1 MHATT
6 PNTKPNTK
14 VLTPGVI
21 ATPPGTIEV
30 PSTAHRLAPWRAVRL
45 LPSVVWHEHLGLS
58 MRGRRIRARVAIAA
72 ALAVL
77 GGCLPARVPPTA
89 PPVLVALA
97 SHPPL
102 VDDGDPA
109 TLAAALR
116 ASVAYYARLPRD
128 RVLEIGGERVAVEA
142 MQDALASLAAFVDGR
157 PARDLLARE
166 LDRRFRV
173 YGAATTTGV
182 LYTGYYLPTLDARP
196 TRDARFRF
204 PVLGRP
210 PDLISV
216 APADFAVDCPTGTT
230 IVGRAERGRLV
241 PYPARAEIE
250 ASAAT
255 AAPVLAWVDDPVAL
269 FFLQIQGTGRLLFPD
284 GSRPLVGFAASNGR
298 PYVSVGKL
306 LVDEGRLS
314 LDEASMDGIRRW
326 IAAHPD
332 ERERVLHANPRY
344 VFFARLASE
353 PIGSLRVPVTAGRTI
368 ATDPAVYPPGVLA
381 FVHMPATTQPPADAL
396 SRLVLNQDTGAAI
409 RGPNRVDVFFGEA
422 PDAETRAGRL
432 HTRGDLYVLVPR
444 R

>member
-72 ALAVL
+72 ALALL
-77 GGCLPARVPPTA
+77 GGCLPARVPPTV
-89 PPVLVALA
+89 PPILVALA

-116 ASVAYYARLPRD
+116 ASVAYYARLSRD
-128 RVLEIGGERVAVEA
+128 RVLEIAGERIAVGS
-142 MQDALASLAAFVDGR
+142 MQDALASLATFVDGH
-157 PARDLLARE
+157 PAPDVLARE

-182 LYTGYYLPTLDARP
+182 LYTGYYLPTLGARP

-204 PVLGRP
+204 PALGRP

-216 APADFAVDCPTGTT
+216 APADFAVECAAGTT

-241 PYPARAEIE
+241 PYPTRAEIE
-250 ASAAT
+250 ASAV
-255 AAPVLAWVDDPVAL
+255 APVLAWVDDPVAL
-269 FFLQIQGTGRLLFPD
+269 FFLQIQGTGRLAFPD

-344 VFFARLASE
+344 VFFGRLAGE
-353 PIGSLRVPVTAGRTI
+353 AVGSLGVPVTGGRTI

-381 FVHMPATTQPPADAL
+381 FVRMPATSQPPTDAL
-396 SRLVLNQDTGAAI
+396 SRLVLNQDAGAAI
-409 RGPNRVDVFFGEA
+409 RGPNRVDVFFGEG

-444 R
+444 S

>member
-1 MHATT
+1 MNPMHATT

-45 LPSVVWHEHLGLS
+45 LRSVVWHEHLGLS

-157 PARDLLARE
+157 PALFPAEPRDGPAPVSRRLTPARRLRRVERPTVRQRRQAARRRGTALARRGVDGRHSP
-166 LDRRFRV
+166 LDRRASR
-173 YGAATTTGV
+173 
-182 LYTGYYLPTLDARP
+182 R
-196 TRDARFRF
+196 
-204 PVLGRP
+204 
-210 PDLISV
+210 
-216 APADFAVDCPTGTT
+216 
-230 IVGRAERGRLV
+230 
-241 PYPARAEIE
+241 ARAR
-250 ASAAT
+250 AARES
-255 AAPVLAWVDDPVAL
+255 PL
-269 FFLQIQGTGRLLFPD
+269 RLL
-284 GSRPLVGFAASNGR
+284 RP
-298 PYVSVGKL
+298 
-306 LVDEGRLS
+306 
-314 LDEASMDGIRRW
+314 
-326 IAAHPD
+326 
-332 ERERVLHANPRY
+332 
-344 VFFARLASE
+344 
-353 PIGSLRVPVTAGRTI
+353 
-368 ATDPAVYPPGVLA
+368 
-381 FVHMPATTQPPADAL
+381 
-396 SRLVLNQDTGAAI
+396 
-409 RGPNRVDVFFGEA
+409 
-422 PDAETRAGRL
+422 
-432 HTRGDLYVLVPR
+432 
-444 R
+444 